1 MGLVDVDKLTFTYE
15 NEGLYKSVSFSL
27 QFGEHACLVGKN
39 GSGKSTFMKLL
50 ADKLT
55 PDSGTI
61 TWLNGI
67 KYSYLDQQL
76 EVKTDISIRDYLYG
90 VYKELFDREERLN
103 NLYLEASLEDGET
116 QEELFNKAEE
126 LRLSLEMDNFYQ
138 IEPEINNCIVG
149 LGLANIDLSRRLKE
163 LSGGEKAKVYLCKI
177 LLEKPDVIL
186 MDEPTNFLDKTH
198 IEWLEN
204 YLNNFKGAFLI
215 ISHDNEFLR
224 SIAKVVYSL
233 DSKDIVRYKGTYD
246 YYLAEREKRIENQAK
261 SYERQQEFIK
271 RTQVFIQKNIVRA
284 STTKMAQS
292 RRKMLEKLERIEK
305 PESAQKIFI
314 HFPFSRALGEK
325 VLNIKDLEIGYN
337 NVPLLEPL
345 TFSIKRGERVEII
358 GRNGIGKSTLLKTL
372 LNVVDKISGDFEFGP
387 TVDINY
393 FSQEEDIDL
402 SINSLDYVRLYYPLY
417 TVNDCMKTLS
427 CLGIGGDLAFK
438 PLNELSGGQ
447 LERVRLSVLTKRKSN
462 VLILDEPTNHLDKA
476 TKDAL
481 REALAE
487 YEGSIILVSHEKG
500 FAEDLVDYTIKF

>member
-1 MGLVDVDKLTFTYE
+1 MGLVDVEKLTFTYE

-177 LLEKPDVIL
+177 LLEKP
-186 MDEPTNFLDKTH
+186 
-198 IEWLEN
+198 
-204 YLNNFKGAFLI
+204 
-215 ISHDNEFLR
+215 
-224 SIAKVVYSL
+224 
-233 DSKDIVRYKGTYD
+233 
-246 YYLAEREKRIENQAK
+246 
-261 SYERQQEFIK
+261 
-271 RTQVFIQKNIVRA
+271 
-284 STTKMAQS
+284 
-292 RRKMLEKLERIEK
+292 
-305 PESAQKIFI
+305 
-314 HFPFSRALGEK
+314 
-325 VLNIKDLEIGYN
+325 
-337 NVPLLEPL
+337 
-345 TFSIKRGERVEII
+345 
-358 GRNGIGKSTLLKTL
+358 
-372 LNVVDKISGDFEFGP
+372 
-387 TVDINY
+387 
-393 FSQEEDIDL
+393 
-402 SINSLDYVRLYYPLY
+402 
-417 TVNDCMKTLS
+417 
-427 CLGIGGDLAFK
+427 
-438 PLNELSGGQ
+438 
-447 LERVRLSVLTKRKSN
+447 
-462 VLILDEPTNHLDKA
+462 
-476 TKDAL
+476 
-481 REALAE
+481 
-487 YEGSIILVSHEKG
+487 
-500 FAEDLVDYTIKF
+500 